1 MDGMPAK
8 KLARDQGIPVEHL
21 MVLLKEAGIAVSS
34 EDDPISGNDQ
44 LKLLQHMRANEGKD
58 APRKEVTLSDIES
71 AADLRELNQLL
82 TLAMAERKIQALI
95 KDSNLDSVV
104 EKVVE
109 LNQETDEHEL
119 LSAAILGRLAAV
131 ARGREKVIF
140 NRADEIFSGEPESI
154 ETLEDGDAKSY
165 AATVISHCSDLWTKT
180 YSYREAL
187 AIDAADNAR
196 RELLAA
202 NLVREGS
209 IGAWFSAVAE
219 HVAVLRGIENPD
231 TRLKRVRRILG
242 VTRDIVERW
251 RGEVGSDIGAQLA
264 HCMKAFLAGKLSEL
278 DQDVLFESID
288 NLLTILRR
296 VIELRFSTALYA
308 TTYDILEQG
317 KKLLGPGNWGRFIDR
332 SAVVPEIRMALLESV
347 LVLARQNKQDR
358 RILGCLTAC
367 YASRPQAA
375 AAIKRHFM
383 DARDLDPEVAEWWR
397 TAGGESEGQRHVEH
411 KVGNNE
417 DGQIGALLI
426 EVDSNREAMDKVGRA
441 VVPLLEISE
450 PVLASTVKKAVDG
463 YQGIAQTARRLA
475 RMRKLT
481 KTDLKGERLEYN
493 PLEHEMLGGHKAGVR
508 RVKVVRDGIKKEFAG
523 KIKTL
528 VKPWVEPDEECG
540 S

>member
-1 MDGMPAK
+1 MDGVSAK
-8 KLARDQGIPVEHL
+8 KLARDIGTPVERF
-21 MVLLKEAGIAVSS
+21 MGLLKEAGIAVSG
-34 EDDPISGNDQ
+34 EDDLISGNDQ
-44 LKLLQHMRANEGKD
+44 MKLLQFMRGNEGKD
-58 APRKEVTLSDIES
+58 QSEQVVTLNDIE
-71 AADLRELNQLL
+71 AASDLRELNRLL
-82 TLAMAERKIQALI
+82 TQAMAERKIQSLI
-95 KDSNLDSVV
+95 KDGDLATVV
-104 EKVVE
+104 DKVVE
-109 LNQETDEHEL
+109 LNLESNDDEL
-119 LSAAILGRLAAV
+119 LTAAILGRLAAV
-131 ARGREKVIF
+131 ARSRENIIF
-140 NRADEIFSGEPESI
+140 GRADEIFSNEPGSV

-165 AATVISHCSDLWTKT
+165 AASLISHCNDPWTKA

-209 IGAWFSAVAE
+209 IGAWLSAVAE

-242 VTRDIVERW
+242 VMRDIVERW

-332 SAVVPEIRMALLESV
+332 SAVVPEIRMALLESG

-358 RILGCLTAC
+358 QILGCLTAC
-367 YASRPQAA
+367 YTSRPQVA

-383 DARDLDPEVAEWWR
+383 EARDLDPEVAEWWR
-397 TAGGESEGQRHVEH
+397 TAGGESEGQRYVEH

-417 DGQIGALLI
+417 DSQIGALLI
-426 EVDSNREAMDKVGRA
+426 EVDSNREAMGKVGRA

-481 KTDLKGERLEYN
+481 KMDLKGERLEYN

-528 VKPWVEPDEECG
+528 VKPWVEPDEA
-540 S
+540 